1 MPPLSVAI
9 PAASPFDMVV
19 CTFTATLRLARP
31 WTLPPTPAATPTTSL
46 RGALGDT
53 LASDPDFA
61 ALTERF
67 KLPSTRLYRAGLL
80 PSLLVRAEATGDPS
94 TFTLRALLRG
104 PGSPELRA
112 PLCDALA
119 RTGERGLTH
128 GDSATRFTLADLTVV
143 ADTSAGWIAA
153 RSFGACADTLMMVLT
168 TPCNASSLEPAEL
181 AGNLA
186 CGLVKLDRALSD
198 DGTRVKRAVDDEAD
212 AARDAARAAFAAV
225 RARHTLLDAAP
236 TGHRR
241 SGETGNVFPLGG
253 SLGTIALEG
262 DLTTALPWLRLM
274 ELHGVGGNTAFGLGQ
289 IALFWP

>member
-1 MPPLSVAI
+1 MHPLSIAI

-53 LASDPDFA
+53 LASDA
-61 ALTERF
+61 IVALTERF

-80 PSLLVRAEATGDPS
+80 PSLLVRAEATADPS

-104 PGSPELRA
+104 PGSPEPPHAPVRRPRAHRRAGTHARRLRR
-112 PLCDALA
+112 ALHP
-119 RTGERGLTH
+119 RRPHRGRQHL
-128 GDSATRFTLADLTVV
+128 RR
-143 ADTSAGWIAA
+143 WIAA
-153 RSFGACADTLMMVLT
+153 RSFGACADTLMMVLA
-168 TPCNASSLEPAEL
+168 TPCNAAPLEL
-181 AGNLA
+181 LSFAGNLA

-198 DGTRVKRAVDDEAD
+198 DGNLSKRAVDDEAD
-212 AARDAARAAFAAV
+212 AARDACVASAA
-225 RARHTLLDAAP
+225 RARHKLLDAAP